1 MVRLIKILFLLS
13 YFYCFNVHSINL
25 HEEEEIFFNFIDF
38 NNDNL
43 ISYSEV
49 KNAIKITFQLI
60 DLNQDGFISKDEL
73 NELKNILNSLK

>member
-1 MVRLIKILFLLS
+1 MVWLKKILFLLS
-13 YFYCFNVHSINL
+13 FFYCFNVHSINL
-25 HEEEEIFFNFIDF
+25 NKEEEMFFNFIDL
-38 NNDNL
+38 NNDDL

-49 KNAIKITFQLI
+49 QNSIKITFQLI

>member
-1 MVRLIKILFLLS
+1 M
-13 YFYCFNVHSINL
+13 
-25 HEEEEIFFNFIDF
+25 FFNFIDL
-38 NNDNL
+38 NNDDL

-49 KNAIKITFQLI
+49 QNSIKITFQLI

>member
-1 MVRLIKILFLLS
+1 MVWLKKILFLLS
-13 YFYCFNVHSINL
+13 CFYCFNVHSINL
-25 HEEEEIFFNFIDF
+25 NEEEIYFNFIDLN
-38 NNDNL
+38 NNDL

-49 KNAIKITFQLI
+49 ENAIKITFQLI